1 MNYFFSY
8 QKAQIKRIFKI
19 LPFVAVFSI
28 IFFTATGLIA
38 KLFLNN
44 INFSS
49 FSSSSITSPQENGS
63 RKISIGIIGN
73 MDEPYMDFG
82 INALQTMDSTKMSIE
97 LKLMNEEEAKKALFK
112 GKISAYVI
120 IPEGFI
126 ESIEYGR
133 NDKQVIYVTSD
144 GQQGFS
150 DIIKTQI
157 ADILSALIVH
167 SQSGIYSMQEE
178 LYRKKDYS
186 RFDELTWDLN
196 IKYVYWV
203 LSRNKFADIKETGVS
218 NGLSLQTYYFCAI
231 VIFFLMILSLAA
243 NPFFSNR
250 NTEICKILYSRGIH
264 SFSIVIAEL
273 FSYFIF
279 MEIIFAVIL
288 IIMNFALNIDFLKI
302 PQWKYSKNFKELFLF
317 FIRSIPT
324 VFMLCTLHF
333 VLYETVDSVVSG
345 ILLQFIFSFIICY
358 VSGCFYPIDFFPELI
373 QKISNFI
380 PTGAALKYSM
390 LLITKNSTTQLL
402 LFLAEIVIYSIIFLS
417 ISVLLRLKKITGNKT
432 TLFRFSLKSACS
444 HSGSNVEAGNK

>member
-250 NTEICKILYSRGIH
+250 STEICKILYSRGIH
-264 SFSIVIAEL
+264 SFSTVIAEL

-317 FIRSIPT
+317 FTRSIPT

-390 LLITKNSTTQLL
+390 LLITKTSTAQLL
-402 LFLAEIVIYSIIFLS
+402 LFLAEIIIYSIIFLS
-417 ISVLLRLKKITGNKT
+417 ISVLLRFKKITGNKA

>member
-28 IFFTATGLIA
+28 IFFTVTGLIA

-49 FSSSSITSPQENGS
+49 FSSSSVTSPQENGS

-250 NTEICKILYSRGIH
+250 STELYKIFYSRGVH
-264 SFSIVIAEL
+264 SFSTVIAEL

-279 MEIIFAVIL
+279 MEIIFAIIL
-288 IIMNFALNIDFLKI
+288 IIMDFALNIDFLKI

-417 ISVLLRLKKITGNKT
+417 LSVLLRFKKITGNKA

>member
-8 QKAQIKRIFKI
+8 QKTQIKRIFKI

-73 MDEPYMDFG
+73 MNEPYMDFG

-250 NTEICKILYSRGIH
+250 NTELYKIFYSRGVH
-264 SFSIVIAEL
+264 PFSTVIAEL

-390 LLITKNSTTQLL
+390 LLITKTSTAQLL
-402 LFLAEIVIYSIIFLS
+402 LFLAEIIIYSIIFLS
-417 ISVLLRLKKITGNKT
+417 ISVLLRFKKITGNKT

>member
-1 MNYFFSY
+1 MNYFISY

-28 IFFTATGLIA
+28 IFFTATGLIT

-44 INFSS
+44 MNFSS
-49 FSSSSITSPQENGS
+49 ANSSALSTPQENGS

-82 INALQTMDSTKMSIE
+82 INALQTMDSTQLSME
-97 LKLMNEEEAKKALFK
+97 LKLMSEADAKKALIK

-133 NDKQVIYVTSD
+133 NDKQIIYVTSD

-157 ADILSALIVH
+157 ADILSTLIVH

-178 LYRKKDYS
+178 LYRKSDYS

-203 LSRNKFADIKETGVS
+203 LARNKFADIRETGVS

-231 VIFFLMILSLAA
+231 VVFFLMILSLAA

-250 NTEICKILYSRGIH
+250 STELYKIFYSRGV
-264 SFSIVIAEL
+264 SPLSTVIAEL
-273 FSYFIF
+273 LSYFIF
-279 MEIIFAVIL
+279 IEIIFALIL
-288 IIMNFALNIDFLKI
+288 FIMNFALNIDFIKI
-302 PQWKYSKNFKELFLF
+302 PQWKYSKTYRELFLF
-317 FIRSIPT
+317 YIRSIPT

-333 VLYETVDSVVSG
+333 VLYETVDSVISG
-345 ILLQFIFSFIICY
+345 ILLQFISSFVFCY
-358 VSGCFYPIDFFPELI
+358 ISGCFYPIDFFPELI
-373 QKISNFI
+373 QNISNYI
-380 PTGAALKYSM
+380 PTGSALKYST
-390 LLITKNSTTQLL
+390 LLITKKSTATL
-402 LFLAEIVIYSIIFLS
+402 LFFLCENIIYSIIFSAL
-417 ISVLLRLKKITGNKT
+417 SVLLRFKKI
-432 TLFRFSLKSACS
+432 
-444 HSGSNVEAGNK
+444 SGCKMEASKK